1 MSIVEF
7 LKVIVLGIVEGFA
20 EWLPI
25 SSTGHLILIDE
36 LIHLNVTEEFKD
48 VFNVVIQLGAMLAV
62 AIVYF
67 NKLNPFS
74 AEKNEYQNRSTLLL
88 WVKIVIA
95 CLPVGILGVLL
106 DNWIEEHMKSSLII
120 ALTLIIYGIIFI
132 VIESRGFKKES
143 IINKTSK
150 IDYYTALYIGIFQVL
165 SLVPG
170 TSRSGATIIG
180 AMLLGCSRSVAAE
193 FSFFL
198 GMPIILGASLLKI
211 FKYSAA
217 YTGSQLL
224 YLLVGVLVAFF
235 VSAYSV
241 NFLINWVKKHDFKL
255 FGYYRIVLGII
266 VLVWFMVSS
275 LMKVTPTV

>member
-25 SSTGHLILIDE
+25 SSTGHLVLIDE
-36 LIHLNVTEEFKD
+36 LIHLNVTEEFKE
-48 VFNVVIQLGAMLAV
+48 VFNVVIQLGAILAV

-74 AEKNEYQNRSTLLL
+74 VEKNEYQNRTTLLL
-88 WVKIVIA
+88 WVKIFIA

-106 DNWIEEHMKSSLII
+106 DDWIDNHLYSPLII
-120 ALTLIIYGIIFI
+120 ALTLIIYGVIFI
-132 VIESRGFKKES
+132 VIESKVFKKDP

-150 IDYYTALYIGIFQVL
+150 INYYTALYIGMFQVL
-165 SLVPG
+165 SLIPG

-180 AMLLGCSRSVAAE
+180 AMILGCSRSVAAE

-198 GMPIILGASLLKI
+198 GLPIILGASLLKI
-211 FKYSAA
+211 VKYSGV
-217 YTGSQLL
+217 YTGVELL
-224 YLLVGVLVAFF
+224 YLLLGVLVAFF

>member
-1 MSIVEF
+1 MSVIEF
-7 LKVIVLGIVEGFA
+7 LKVIVLGIVEGFT

-25 SSTGHLILIDE
+25 SSTGHMILIDG
-36 LIHLNVTEEFKD
+36 IIRLNVSKEFMD
-48 VFNVVIQLGAMLAV
+48 MFTVVIQLGAILAV
-62 AIVYF
+62 AIVYY

-74 AEKNEYQNRSTLLL
+74 VEKNEYQNRSTLLL
-88 WVKIVIA
+88 WTKIAIA
-95 CLPVGILGVLL
+95 CLPAGILGILL
-106 DNWIEEHMKSSLII
+106 DDWIDKYMHSSLII
-120 ALTLIIYGIIFI
+120 ALALIIYGIIFI
-132 VIESRGFKKES
+132 VIEGKAFRREP

-165 SLVPG
+165 SLIPG

-198 GMPIILGASLLKI
+198 GLPIILGASLVKLY
-211 FKYSAA
+211 KYDYA
-217 YTGSQLL
+217 YTSLEVM
-224 YLLVGVLVAFF
+224 YLLVGVFVAFF

-275 LMKVTPTV
+275 LMKVTPTT